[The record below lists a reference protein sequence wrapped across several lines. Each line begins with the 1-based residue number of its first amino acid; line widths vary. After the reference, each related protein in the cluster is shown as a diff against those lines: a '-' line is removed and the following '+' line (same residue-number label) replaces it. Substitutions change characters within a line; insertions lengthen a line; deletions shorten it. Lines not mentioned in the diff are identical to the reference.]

1 MTGFFLYTGQY
12 IPAGKAY
19 LKLSKNPAAGAPA
32 SRRVRF
38 VYDTATAI
46 DNNAEAIVVTKFIEN
61 GQLFIRRGDAIYTT
75 QGVRVE

>member
-1 MTGFFLYTGQY
+1 MSGFFLYSGQY

-19 LKLSKNPAAGAPA
+19 LPIPKEGASPAP
-32 SRRVRF
+32 SRRISF

-61 GQLFIRRGDAIYTT
+61 GQLFIRRGDTIYTI
-75 QGVRVE
+75 QGVPVK